1 MIVIVTACGSAEE
14 AERIAVAL
22 VEERLTACVQ
32 ILPVRSL
39 FRWQGKVERAAEWQL
54 QIKTATAMADAI
66 EARIKALHGYAVPEI
81 IALPVAAGSKD
92 YFDWVHAETD
102 AFTG

>member
-14 AERIAVAL
+14 AERIAAAL
-22 VEERLTACVQ
+22 IEERLAACAQ
-32 ILPVRSL
+32 ILPMRSL
-39 FRWQGKVERAAEWQL
+39 FRWQGQIERAEEWQL
-54 QIKTATAMADAI
+54 QIKTAAVMANAV
-66 EARIKALHGYAVPEI
+66 EARIKAMHGYKLPEI

-102 AFTG
+102 SFAG